1 MKHQTPIVTVSL
13 LVLSIFSWGSVFPV
27 SKLVL
32 GQMTENSLVVWRFT
46 IAALCL
52 MICLLVK
59 RQRWPQLSIRQ
70 YAWVLLISLI
80 GVGGFNLLLFTGVK
94 QTAATNGALVMALS
108 PLVTALT
115 VAALSRKWLNRT
127 QTLSLAIGLSGV
139 LLVITKGSWQA
150 LAQFQFNQGD
160 LTIIAAM
167 LLWSAYTT
175 ASQKVA
181 GWLPLLPF
189 TLVSMLAGDAFILAF
204 NATQGDIHPV
214 TELLS
219 LPLQGIMAVIYI
231 GVFGTVV
238 GYVFFLNAVQRLG
251 SAPAALFFNLIPVCA
266 ALTAVMMGQEV
277 TSIQVTGMAVVLLG
291 LMLPQLLKLVRQRN
305 TIQTCDVNS

>member
-108 PLVTALT
+108 PLVTALM
-115 VAALSRKWLNRT
+115 VAALSRKWLSRT
-127 QTLSLAIGLSGV
+127 QALSLAIGLSGV
-139 LLVITKGSWQA
+139 LLVITNGSWQA

-160 LTIIAAM
+160 LTVIAAM

-189 TLVSMLAGDAFILAF
+189 TLVSMLAGDAFILVF

-219 LPLQGIMAVIYI
+219 LPLQGIMAVVYI

-251 SAPAALFFNLIPVCA
+251 SATAALFFNLIPVCA

-291 LMLPQLLKLVRQRN
+291 LTLPQLLKLVRQRN

>member
-32 GQMTENSLVVWRFT
+32 GQMTENSLVVWRFS

-52 MICLLVK
+52 VICLLVK
-59 RQRWPQLSIRQ
+59 RQHWPQLSIRQ

-108 PLVTALT
+108 PLVTALM

-291 LMLPQLLKLVRQRN
+291 LTLPQLLKLVRQRN

>member
-108 PLVTALT
+108 PLVTALM

-251 SAPAALFFNLIPVCA
+251 SATAALFFNLIPVCA
-266 ALTAVMMGQEV
+266 ALTAVIMGQKV
-277 TSIQVTGMAVVLLG
+277 TAVQVGGMAIVLCG
-291 LMLPQLLKLVRQRN
+291 LMLPQLLKLLRPGTAVQPC
-305 TIQTCDVNS
+305 QNS

>member
-1 MKHQTPIVTVSL
+1 MKPQAPIVTVVL
-13 LVLSIFSWGSVFPV
+13 LLLSIFCWGSVFPV
-27 SKLVL
+27 SKLIL
-32 GQMTENSLVVWRFT
+32 GQMSENSLVVWRFT
-46 IAALCL
+46 IAAFCL
-52 MICLLVK
+52 IICLLIQ
-59 RQRWPQLSIRQ
+59 RQRWPRLSVKQ
-70 YAWVLLISLI
+70 YAWLLCISLV

-94 QTAATNGALVMALS
+94 YTAATNGALVMALS
-108 PLVTALT
+108 PLVTALM
-115 VAALSRKWLNRT
+115 VAALSRKWLSRT
-127 QTLSLAIGLSGV
+127 QALSLTIGLSGV

-160 LTIIAAM
+160 LTIITAM

-175 ASQKVA
+175 ASQKVT

-204 NATQGDIHPV
+204 NAIQGDIHPV

-266 ALTAVMMGQEV
+266 ALTAVMMGQTV
-277 TSIQVTGMAVVLLG
+277 TAVQISGMAIVLCG

-305 TIQTCDVNS
+305 TAQIPTNQ

>member
-108 PLVTALT
+108 PLVTALM

-231 GVFGTVV
+231 GVFGTVI
-238 GYVFFLNAVQRLG
+238 GYLFFLNAVQRLG

-266 ALTAVMMGQEV
+266 ALTALMMGQKV
-277 TSIQVTGMAVVLLG
+277 TSVQVTGMAVVLLG
-291 LMLPQLLKLVRQRN
+291 LMLPQLLKLIRQRN
-305 TIQTCDVNS
+305 TAQIPANQ

>member
-108 PLVTALT
+108 PLVTALM

-251 SAPAALFFNLIPVCA
+251 SATAALFFNLIPVCA
-266 ALTAVMMGQEV
+266 ALTAVIMWQKV
-277 TSIQVTGMAVVLLG
+277 TAVQVGGMAIVLCG
-291 LMLPQLLKLVRQRN
+291 LMLPQLLKLLRPGTAVQPC
-305 TIQTCDVNS
+305 QNS

>member
-1 MKHQTPIVTVSL
+1 MSRQSPFVTIL
-13 LVLSIFSWGSVFPV
+13 LLLISIFCWGSVFPV

-32 GQMTENSLVVWRFT
+32 DQMSQNSLVVWRFS

-52 MICLLVK
+52 VACLLVK
-59 RQRWPQLSIRQ
+59 RERWPMLSFKQ
-70 YAWVLLISLI
+70 YAWLLFISLI

-94 QTAATNGALVMALS
+94 HTAATNGALVMALS
-108 PLVTALT
+108 PLVTALM
-115 VAALSRKWLNRT
+115 VAALSRKWLSRT
-127 QTLSLAIGLSGV
+127 QALSLSIGLAGV
-139 LLVITKGSWQA
+139 LLVITKGSWQT

-160 LTIIAAM
+160 LTIIIAM

-175 ASQKVA
+175 ASQKVT

-204 NATQGDIHPV
+204 NSIQGGIHPV
-214 TELLS
+214 TELLQ

-266 ALTAVMMGQEV
+266 ALTAIIMGQTV
-277 TSIQVTGMAVVLLG
+277 TPVQISGMAIVLCG
-291 LMLPQLLKLVRQRN
+291 LMLPQLMKLLRPRTAEQPC
-305 TIQTCDVNS
+305 QS